1 MESKIKNMDVA
12 KYLSPNE
19 RKILKILN
27 KSSNKL
33 SREYQKQ
40 NNFFNLSLH
49 TISKRWG
56 NVMKNIIKD
65 LTIFLQDFQ
74 ENYSLYFNDIDNTSS
89 WINGTTNILKDVI
102 FIFVRDDR
110 SIYFGITLI
119 ILSILIYILQISS

>member
-89 WINGTTNILKDVI
+89 WINGTTNIFKDLV